1 MLINFT
7 VSSRLQDA
15 LGPAKLEISS
25 VLTYFIIQPER
36 LQRRVV
42 APMYS
47 YKQRPG
53 AMEISNRY
61 IAGGGKN
68 LANIVVSDFDFCL
81 FWAHSLATICFIAK
95 I

>member
-1 MLINFT
+1 MIRVVDIEIHVLEKLDIMLINFT

-47 YKQRPG
+47 YKQ
-53 AMEISNRY
+53 
-61 IAGGGKN
+61 
-68 LANIVVSDFDFCL
+68 
-81 FWAHSLATICFIAK
+81 
-95 I
+95 